1 MLARHDLV
9 WLHPDG
15 WRRLRRAAT
24 DPQTLAID
32 RWSSADWP
40 ATVRRQDAD
49 MDPGAICLGI
59 TLPCDC
65 VAGART
71 RVSLRCEQAD
81 IRRAIRPI
89 HVDAADIAI
98 LPRWASV
105 WREWRRRVTEA
116 RLDVRVYGSLG
127 MEVLTGQ
134 PYLTDKSD
142 IDLLFFPTTLEQLH
156 AGTRLF
162 AAYLDRLPLDGE
174 AVFPSGRAVAWKEWC
189 HVAWQDG
196 RSRVLVKQID
206 RVSLCTVAELLA
218 EFEEA
223 ACAS

>member
-15 WRRLRRAAT
+15 WRHLRCAAT
-24 DPQTLAID
+24 DAQMQAIHW
-32 RWSSADWP
+32 WSSADWP

-49 MDPGAICLGI
+49 MGPGEICLGI
-59 TLPCDC
+59 TLPRDSA
-65 VAGART
+65 AGART
-71 RVSLRCEQAD
+71 RVSLRCQQAD

-89 HVDAADIAI
+89 HLDAVDIAVF
-98 LPRWASV
+98 PRWALAWQELRRSV
-105 WREWRRRVTEA
+105 MKA

-142 IDLLFFPTTLEQLH
+142 IDLLFFPTSHEQLR
-156 AGTRLF
+156 AGTTLF

-174 AVFPSGRAVAWKEWC
+174 VIFPSGRAVAWKEWC
-189 HVAWQDG
+189 QAAMQDG
-196 RSRVLVKQID
+196 RNRVLVKQID

-223 ACAS
+223 ACSN